1 MKYLRSFLLF
11 LSAAFIISSCQKELS
26 FEEGTARGSLKRDA
40 TGECLPATV
49 VGSYKRDTLLN
60 ASNYV
65 DIQVDI
71 SQTGTYAIKTDTLN
85 GYSFSA
91 TGVVAVEGLN
101 TVRLLASGRPVAA
114 SLDVFTVKF
123 DTTSCEINIVVTG
136 AGGGGGGTAAVY
148 TLVGSPTACTGAT
161 QNGNYNVGLPTSASN
176 TITINANVT
185 TAGTYNINTGALIN
199 GVSFSGAGT
208 LAQGNGQIITLTAN
222 GGTPAVADTFS
233 YPLNNGTSNCS
244 FDVIY
249 GAAVSPANYTFN
261 CATANVQGTYQ
272 ANTAMTPANRITID
286 INVTTAGSYNITSTA
301 NGVTFSG
308 SGILPATPTVQTITL
323 NATGTAGATVG
334 PVNFILTG
342 GGGPNCSVPVTFTA
356 APTTNGTLS
365 FQIGTVTKTFNF
377 VNGADTSVQA
387 APPPLP
393 PGNFFL
399 LSIAGD
405 ATSSQTQETFFLD
418 VAKQAPYFSNGSTYT
433 VNDFAQFILLDVG
446 YTDNTG
452 VDYTATTDGT
462 TQTPPFSVTIT
473 TITPTNV
480 KGTFT
485 GPLKNAA
492 GATITVTNGAFD
504 LPLQ

>member
-26 FEEGTARGSLKRDA
+26 FEEGTARGTLKQASGDC
-40 TGECLPATV
+40 TPVMLSGT
-49 VGSYKRDTLLN
+49 YKKDTLLN
-60 ASNYV
+60 ATNFV

-71 SQTGTYAIKTDTLN
+71 AQTGTYIIKTDTLN

-91 TGVVAVEGLN
+91 TGIAAVEGLN
-101 TVRLLASGRPVAA
+101 TIRLLGSGRPVAA

-123 DTTSCEINIVVTG
+123 DTSSCEINIVVSGT
-136 AGGGGGGTAAVY
+136 GGGGGTAAVY
-148 TLVGSPTACTGAT
+148 TLAGSPTACTGAT
-161 QNGNYNVGLPTSASN
+161 QNGNYNVGLPTSSSN
-176 TITINANVT
+176 TITINANVS

-199 GVSFSGAGT
+199 GVSFSGSGT
-208 LAQGNGQIITLTAN
+208 LAQGNQIITLTAN

-249 GAAVSPANYTFN
+249 GAAVAPASYTFN
-261 CATANVQGTYQ
+261 CASANVQGTYQ

-286 INVTTAGSYNITSTA
+286 LNVTTAGSYSITSTA
-301 NGVTFSG
+301 NSVTFSG
-308 SGILPATPTVQTITL
+308 SGILTATPTVQTITL

-334 PVNFILTG
+334 PENYILTG

-356 APTTNGTLS
+356 GPTTNGTLS
-365 FQIGTVTKTFNF
+365 FQIGPVTKTFNF
-377 VNGADTSVQA
+377 VNGADTSVQS

-393 PGNFFL
+393 PGNFFV
-399 LSIAGD
+399 LSIGGD
-405 ATSSQTQETFFLD
+405 AAPPSQESFFLD
-418 VAKQAPYFSNGSTYT
+418 VYKQAPYFTNSSTYT
-433 VNDFAQFILLDVG
+433 VNQLAQFIILDVG

-452 VDYTATTDGT
+452 DDYTATTAMT
-462 TQTPPFSVTIT
+462 TQTPGFSVTIT

-480 KGTFT
+480 TGTFSGT
-485 GPLKNAA
+485 LKNSA
-492 GATITVTNGAFD
+492 GATLQVNNGAFN